1 VDDVELIS
9 REELTE
15 YLLAVFDIRH
25 DLKVVRRI
33 LEEDDGEAAE
43 DDA

>member
-15 YLLAVFDIRH
+15 YLFAIQDMKQDVRKIREV
-25 DLKVVRRI
+25 LGG
-33 LEEDDGEAAE
+33 EDDGE
-43 DDA
+43 DDT